1 MIGIAPLSYYLI
13 LSVVLFSIGAIGFL
27 VKKNPLIMFM
37 CVEIMLNSANLAFV
51 AFSRY
56 LNNIDGQV
64 IVFFIMTIAA
74 AEVVVGLAIIVAIFR
89 SRATVDVDEVNALR
103 G

>member
-1 MIGIAPLSYYLI
+1 MIGIAPLSYYLV
-13 LSVVLFSIGAIGFL
+13 LSVVLFTIGAIGFL

-89 SRATVDVDEVNALR
+89 SRATVDVDEVNALH